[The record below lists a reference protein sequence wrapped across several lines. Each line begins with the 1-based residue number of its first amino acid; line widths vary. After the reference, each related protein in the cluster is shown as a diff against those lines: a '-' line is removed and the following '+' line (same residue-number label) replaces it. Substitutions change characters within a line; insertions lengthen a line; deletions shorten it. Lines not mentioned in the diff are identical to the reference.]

1 MSQLNDIAVDPGV
14 ASGQSVVRSNCLLV
28 LLILGYLAHGETLET
43 ILRDFPSI
51 SEEDA
56 RAVLA
61 FAERAGDQ
69 LPAPFAP
76 AGQA

>member
-1 MSQLNDIAVDPGV
+1 MSQLNDIGFDGV
-14 ASGQSVVRSNCLLV
+14 PSGQSVVRSNCLLV
-28 LLILGYLAHGETLET
+28 QLILGYLAHGETIET

-56 RAVLA
+56 RAVIA
-61 FAERAGDQ
+61 FAARGGSELRG
-69 LPAPFAP
+69 LLAP